1 MSGVLQQRVHA
12 AGGAMTFGEL
22 TLDQVRARA
31 AELRS
36 AGGWGPT
43 ARVFPVAM
51 AWGQLARDMQ
61 RAGAATVADLGEDE
75 AEKRAERLWIV
86 PPGGTLLP

>member
-1 MSGVLQQRVHA
+1 VSDVLHQRIY
-12 AGGAMTFGEL
+12 AGGASREFGDL
-22 TLDQVRARA
+22 TAEQVGARA

-43 ARVFPVAM
+43 VRVIPVAM
-51 AWGQLARDMQ
+51 AWAQLARDME
-61 RAGAATVADLGEDE
+61 RAGAATVAELGEEE

-86 PPGGTLLP
+86 PPGGSLLG